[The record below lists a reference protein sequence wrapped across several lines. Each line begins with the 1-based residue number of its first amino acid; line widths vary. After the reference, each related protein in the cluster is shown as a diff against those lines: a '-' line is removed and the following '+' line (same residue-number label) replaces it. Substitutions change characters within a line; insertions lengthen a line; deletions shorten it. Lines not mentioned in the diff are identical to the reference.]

1 MNKSELVKAVA
12 TKSGLTQSQANE
24 ALDAALDV
32 ITETMKSGDQV
43 AITGFGTFAPKHREA
58 REGRNPRTG
67 EAVQI
72 AAKTSATWKPATAL
86 KAL

>member
-32 ITETMKSGDQV
+32 ITETMKSGDHV
-43 AITGFGTFAPKHREA
+43 AITGLGTFAPKHREA